1 MSNAFTDT
9 RSREE
14 SFMVRIPTTLPPLAY
29 YREKVISPTERLL
42 GIVKKSFESGDQKEL
57 GRRLM
62 ETASSGAPFTL
73 VKNVVKKLLD
83 SSRSRRDGDDD
94 DNSE

>member
-42 GIVKKSFESGDQKEL
+42 GIAKKSFESVDHKEL

-62 ETASSGAPFTL
+62 ETASSGAVPEPR
-73 VKNVVKKLLD
+73 VPILD
-83 SSRSRRDGDDD
+83 TTREISESST
-94 DNSE
+94 